1 MSKKQARAA
10 GPCHP
15 HPPIHPPNCRTRSTE
30 KQKSYQDLRKL
41 RTEPKKWRR
50 RQHQHSGPAPNDAR
64 NGTGNHGTHRHPDW
78 CFSWRPFWGGVI
90 ARNGAPRAN
99 PFDSNGTGFVRPALH
114 AAQIAPAET
123 SSKAVV
129 SLIVKETGAPGTTL
143 EDHEN
148 KQPIVIGFARHKT
161 RICAR
166 AAAQRC
172 QERYHR
178 LL

>member
-1 MSKKQARAA
+1 METETTPALRPGAQRCQERYGKPWHSSSSGLVFFLAA
-10 GPCHP
+10 FPG
-15 HPPIHPPNCRTRSTE
+15 R
-30 KQKSYQDLRKL
+30 
-41 RTEPKKWRR
+41 
-50 RQHQHSGPAPNDAR
+50 
-64 NGTGNHGTHRHPDW
+64 
-78 CFSWRPFWGGVI
+78 GVI